1 MAQTTI
7 VHLLRHGEVDNPNGV
22 LYGRLP
28 GYHLSANGRLMAAA
42 AADFFA
48 ERSVAALFAS
58 PLERAQETARPLAR
72 RLDLRVV
79 TDERLI
85 ESGNVLEGRAVSLAG
100 LALNPVNW
108 RYLWNPFLPSWG
120 EPYTHVA
127 ARMSAV
133 IERAR
138 QAAPGGEAVCVSH
151 QLPIWVSRL
160 AAERRRLWHNPGT
173 RQCALGS
180 VTSLTFSGEELS
192 GVSYAVPPRRQVR
205 DPDAAQ

>member
-1 MAQTTI
+1 MAQTTV